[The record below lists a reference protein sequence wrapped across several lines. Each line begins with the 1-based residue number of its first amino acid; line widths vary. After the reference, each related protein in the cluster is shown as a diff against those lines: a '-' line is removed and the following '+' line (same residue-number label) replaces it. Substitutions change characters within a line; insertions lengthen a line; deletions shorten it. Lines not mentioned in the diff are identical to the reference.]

1 MAPEKRG
8 TIQSFFGAPVAKKAK
23 PAVVLTEDDAEKA
36 SEPLQASKVNMQC
49 AFPEVPSADDDGLN
63 AAQRSRAAL
72 NKQAAISKQLH
83 RRATAVADDAA
94 AAGVN
99 PDLDA
104 LLVEE
109 TWRGAL
115 EGEFKKEYWANLKK
129 FLCREWSAGAKV
141 FPAAGNIFR
150 AFNTT
155 PMERVKVVILGQDP
169 YHDVGQAMGYS
180 FSVPKGWKVPSS
192 LQNIYKELGT
202 DLGCAKPTHG
212 DLDKWA
218 TQGVLML
225 NASLTVRAHQA
236 NSHSKKGW
244 EIFTDAAIRAVS
256 KQRKGLVFLL
266 WGKNAQEKERLIG
279 KEGGH
284 LILKCP
290 HPSGLSA
297 HRGFLG
303 SKHFSKANNYIEKN
317 GGVPID
323 WQIV

>member
-1 MAPEKRG
+1 M
-8 TIQSFFGAPVAKKAK
+8 SKKAK
-23 PAVVLTEDDAEKA
+23 GSEEDYAEEKMKTTTT
-36 SEPLQASKVNMQC
+36 SPLRES
-49 AFPEVPSADDDGLN
+49 N
-63 AAQRSRAAL
+63 AADASVAAPAADGGGGVSDAQRQRALL
-72 NKQAAISKQLH
+72 NKQTAMSKRLH
-83 RRATAVADDAA
+83 RQAAAVADAA
-94 AAGVN
+94 AAAGTN
-99 PDLDA
+99 PNVDD

-115 EGEFKKEYWANLKK
+115 KGEFSKEYWTILKQ
-129 FLCREWSAGAKV
+129 FLGREWSSGAKV
-141 FPAAGNIFR
+141 FPAAGDIFR
-150 AFNTT
+150 AFNTC

-169 YHDVGQAMGYS
+169 YHDDGQAMGLS

-244 EIFTDAAIRAVS
+244 EIFTDAAIRAMS
-256 KQRKGLVFLL
+256 NRRKGLVFLL
-266 WGKNAQEKERLIG
+266 WGKNAQEKERLVG
-279 KEGGH
+279 KDGGH

-297 HRGFLG
+297 HRGFYG
-303 SKHFSKANNYIEKN
+303 CKHFSQANAFIEKK
-317 GGVPID
+317 GGAPID
-323 WQIV
+323 WQIQ